1 MRTGTG
7 LPVILWGDIMELI
20 HAENVR
26 KWFPLRGGFLERT
39 QRYVHAVDDITFT
52 IQEQEIFGIAG
63 ESGCGKTTASKLLVR
78 LLEPT
83 AGEIHLDGTDIAHL
97 EGKELKE
104 FRKNV
109 QMVFQDPYESLN
121 PRFNIFDTIAE
132 PLIVQGIGTVE
143 EREEMVHKA
152 LETVELRPA
161 EDFVFRFPH
170 ELSGGQRQRVAI
182 ARALVIEPTFI
193 VADEPV
199 SMLDVSIRA
208 GVMNLMLE
216 LRSKFGLTFVFV
228 THDLAVSRYMCDHV
242 AIMYLGKI
250 VEMAETEE
258 LIHNA
263 QHPYTR
269 ALLSAVPVP
278 DPSEKRKRIDIV
290 GGVSAAVNPP
300 PGCRFAPR
308 CPHALSVCRKKDP
321 VLKDVGRNH
330 LSACFL
336 A

>member
-1 MRTGTG
+1 MT
-7 LPVILWGDIMELI
+7 ELI
-20 HAENVR
+20 RTQNLR
-26 KWFPLRGGFLERT
+26 KWFPVRGGFFERKP
-39 QRYVHAVDDITFT
+39 RHVHAVDDIDFT
-52 IQEQEIFGIAG
+52 IQTQEIFGLAG

-83 AGEIHLDGTDIAHL
+83 SGEIYLEGEDIAHL
-97 EGKELKE
+97 EGRELKE

-121 PRFNIFDTIAE
+121 PRFNIYDTIAE
-132 PLIVQGIGTVE
+132 PLIVQSIGTPE

-170 ELSGGQRQRVAI
+170 ELSGGQRQRVAV

-216 LRSKFGLTFVFV
+216 LREKFGLTFVFV
-228 THDLAVSRYMCDHV
+228 THDLAVSRYMCDHI

-258 LIHNA
+258 LIHNP
-263 QHPYTR
+263 QHPYTK

-278 DPSEKRKRIDIV
+278 DPTEKRKRIDII
-290 GGVSAAVNPP
+290 GGVSAAVDPP

-308 CPHALSVCRKKDP
+308 CPYAMDVCKQEDPEYKSVGGKHFVSCYL
-321 VLKDVGRNH
+321 V
-330 LSACFL
+330 
-336 A
+336 

>member
-1 MRTGTG
+1 
-7 LPVILWGDIMELI
+7 MELI
-20 HAENVR
+20 RAENLR
-26 KWFPLRGGFLERT
+26 KWFPLRGDFLERRP
-39 QRYVHAVDDITFT
+39 RYVHAVDDINFA
-52 IQEQEIFGIAG
+52 IEKQEIFGLAG

-78 LLEPT
+78 LLDPT
-83 AGEIHLDGTDIAHL
+83 SGEIQLEGEDIAHL

-132 PLIVQGIGTVE
+132 PLIVQNIGTPE

-216 LRSKFGLTFVFV
+216 LRKKFGLTFVFV
-228 THDLAVSRYMCDHV
+228 THDLAVSRYMCDHI

-258 LIHNA
+258 IIQNP
-263 QHPYTR
+263 QHPYTK

-278 DPSEKRKRIDIV
+278 DPSVKRKRIDII
-290 GGVSAAVNPP
+290 GGVSAAVDPP
-300 PGCRFAPR
+300 PGCRFASR
-308 CPHALSVCRKKDP
+308 CPQSLELCRKEDP
-321 VLKDVGRNH
+321 VFKEVGRNH
-330 LSACFL
+330 FVSCYL

>member
-1 MRTGTG
+1 
-7 LPVILWGDIMELI
+7 MELI
-20 HAENVR
+20 RAENLR
-26 KWFPLRGGFLERT
+26 KWFALRGGFFERKA
-39 QRYVHAVDDITFT
+39 RYVHAVDDIDFV
-52 IQEQEIFGIAG
+52 IQKQEIFGLAG

-78 LLEPT
+78 LIDPT
-83 AGEIHLDGTDIAHL
+83 AGEIYLNGEDIAHL
-97 EGKELKE
+97 EGAELKD

-121 PRFNIFDTIAE
+121 PRFNIFDTVTE
-132 PLIVQGIGTVE
+132 PLVVQSIGSPE
-143 EREEMVHKA
+143 EREELVHTA

-161 EDFVFRFPH
+161 EDFIFRFPH

-216 LRSKFGLTFVFV
+216 LRDKFGLTFVFV
-228 THDLAVSRYMCDHV
+228 THDLAVSRYMCDHI

-258 LIHNA
+258 LIHNP
-263 QHPYTR
+263 QHPYTK

-278 DPSEKRKRIDIV
+278 DPTEQRKRIDII
-290 GGVSAAVNPP
+290 GGVSAAVDPL
-300 PGCRFAPR
+300 PGCRFVSR
-308 CPHALSVCRKKDP
+308 CPYAMDVCRKGDP
-321 VLKDVGRNH
+321 PLKDVGGGH
-330 LSACFL
+330 MVACYL
-336 A
+336 L

>member
-1 MRTGTG
+1 MS
-7 LPVILWGDIMELI
+7 LI
-20 HAENVR
+20 KVDNLR
-26 KWFPLRGGFLERT
+26 KWFPLRGGLFERT
-39 QRYVHAVDDITFT
+39 PRYVHAVDDVTFN
-52 IQEQEIFGIAG
+52 IENQEIFGLAG

-83 AGEIHLDGTDIAHL
+83 AGEIYLNDVDIAHL
-97 EGKELKE
+97 EGRELKE

-121 PRFNIFDTIAE
+121 PRFNIFDTVGE
-132 PLIVQGIGTVE
+132 PLIVQNIGTPE

-170 ELSGGQRQRVAI
+170 ELSGGQRQRVAV

-216 LRSKFGLTFVFV
+216 LREKFGLTFVFV
-228 THDLAVSRYMCDHV
+228 THDLAVSRYMCDHI

-250 VEMAETEE
+250 VEIAETEE
-258 LIHNA
+258 LIHNP
-263 QHPYTR
+263 QHPYTK

-278 DPSEKRKRIDIV
+278 DPTEKRRRIEII
-290 GGVSAAVNPP
+290 GGVPAAVDPP
-300 PGCRFAPR
+300 PGCRFANR
-308 CPHALSVCRKKDP
+308 CPYAMDICRQEDPSV
-321 VLKDVGRNH
+321 KDVGRHH
-330 LSACFL
+330 LVACYL
-336 A
+336 I

>member
-1 MRTGTG
+1 MS
-7 LPVILWGDIMELI
+7 LI
-20 HAENVR
+20 KVDNLR
-26 KWFPLRGGFLERT
+26 KWFPLRGGLFERT
-39 QRYVHAVDDITFT
+39 PRYVHAVDDITFN
-52 IQEQEIFGIAG
+52 IENQEIFGLAG

-78 LLEPT
+78 LLKPT
-83 AGEIHLDGTDIAHL
+83 AGEIYLNDVDIAHL
-97 EGKELKE
+97 EGGELKE

-121 PRFNIFDTIAE
+121 PRFNIFDTVGE
-132 PLIVQGIGTVE
+132 PLIVQNIGTPE

-170 ELSGGQRQRVAI
+170 ELSGGQRQRVAV

-216 LRSKFGLTFVFV
+216 LREKFGLTFVFV
-228 THDLAVSRYMCDHV
+228 THDLAVSRYMCDHI

-250 VEMAETEE
+250 VEIAETEE
-258 LIHNA
+258 LIHNP
-263 QHPYTR
+263 QHPYTK

-278 DPSEKRKRIDIV
+278 DPTEKRRRIEII
-290 GGVSAAVNPP
+290 GGVPAAVDPP
-300 PGCRFAPR
+300 PGCRFANR
-308 CPHALSVCRKKDP
+308 CPYAMDICRQEDP
-321 VLKDVGRNH
+321 PVKDVGGGH
-330 LSACFL
+330 LVACYL
-336 A
+336 I

>member
-1 MRTGTG
+1 
-7 LPVILWGDIMELI
+7 MELI
-20 HAENVR
+20 RTENLR
-26 KWFPLRGGFLERT
+26 KWFPVRGGFFER
-39 QRYVHAVDDITFT
+39 QARYVHAVDDIDFA
-52 IQEQEIFGIAG
+52 IEKEEIFGLAG

-83 AGEIHLDGTDIAHL
+83 SGEIYLDGQDIAHL

-121 PRFNIFDTIAE
+121 PRFNILDTIAE
-132 PLIVQGIGTVE
+132 PLIVQSIGTVE

-170 ELSGGQRQRVAI
+170 ELSGGQRQRVAV

-216 LRSKFGLTFVFV
+216 LREKFGLTFVFV
-228 THDLAVSRYMCDHV
+228 THDLAVSRYMCDHI

-250 VEMAETEE
+250 VEIAETEE
-258 LIHNA
+258 LIGNP
-263 QHPYTR
+263 QHPYTK

-278 DPSEKRKRIDIV
+278 DPTEKRKRIDII
-290 GGVSAAVNPP
+290 GGVSAAINPP
-300 PGCRFAPR
+300 PGCRFASR
-308 CPHALSVCRKKDP
+308 CPYAMDICRTEDP
-321 VLKDVGRNH
+321 QPKDVGGH
-330 LSACFL
+330 HFVSCYLV
-336 A
+336 

>member
-1 MRTGTG
+1 M
-7 LPVILWGDIMELI
+7 
-20 HAENVR
+20 
-26 KWFPLRGGFLERT
+26 RGGFFER
-39 QRYVHAVDDITFT
+39 QARYVHAVDDIDFA
-52 IQEQEIFGIAG
+52 IEKEEIFGLAG

-78 LLEPT
+78 LLDPT
-83 AGEIHLDGTDIAHL
+83 SGEIYLDGQDIAHL
-97 EGKELKE
+97 EGRELKE

-121 PRFNIFDTIAE
+121 PRFNILDTVAE
-132 PLIVQGIGTVE
+132 PLIVQSIGTIE

-170 ELSGGQRQRVAI
+170 ELSGGQRQRVAV

-216 LRSKFGLTFVFV
+216 LREKFGLTFVFV
-228 THDLAVSRYMCDHV
+228 THDLAVSRYMCDHI

-250 VEMAETEE
+250 VEIAETEE
-258 LIHNA
+258 LIGNP
-263 QHPYTR
+263 QHPYTK

-278 DPSEKRKRIDIV
+278 DPTERRKRIDII
-290 GGVSAAVNPP
+290 GGVSAAIDPP

-308 CPHALSVCRKKDP
+308 CPYAMDICRKENP
-321 VLKDVGRNH
+321 QPKDVGGRH
-330 LSACFL
+330 LVSCYL
-336 A
+336 V

>member
-1 MRTGTG
+1 M
-7 LPVILWGDIMELI
+7 ISMELI
-20 HAENVR
+20 RAENLR
-26 KWFPLRGGFLERT
+26 KWFPLRGGLFERKPKN
-39 QRYVHAVDDITFT
+39 VHAVDDIDFV
-52 IQEQEIFGIAG
+52 IEEKEIFGLAG

-78 LLEPT
+78 LLTPT
-83 AGEIHLDGTDIAHL
+83 AGEIYLDGNDIAHL

-132 PLIVQGIGTVE
+132 PLIVQDVGTPE

-161 EDFVFRFPH
+161 EDYVFRFPH
-170 ELSGGQRQRVAI
+170 ELSGGQRQRVAV
-182 ARALVIEPTFI
+182 ARALAIEPIFI

-216 LRSKFGLTFVFV
+216 LRDKFGLTFVFV
-228 THDLAVSRYMCDHV
+228 THDLAVSRYMCDHI

-250 VEMAETEE
+250 VEVAETEE
-258 LIHNA
+258 LINNP
-263 QHPYTR
+263 QHPYTK

-278 DPSEKRKRIDIV
+278 DPTEKRKRIDII
-290 GGVSAAVNPP
+290 GGVSAAVDPP
-300 PGCRFAPR
+300 PGCRFVSR
-308 CPHALSVCRKKDP
+308 CPYARDECRQEDP
-321 VLKDVGRNH
+321 VIKDIGGGHKV
-330 LSACFL
+330 ACYL
-336 A
+336 V

>member
-1 MRTGTG
+1 MVT
-7 LPVILWGDIMELI
+7 ELI
-20 HAENVR
+20 RAEDLR
-26 KWFPLRGGFLERT
+26 KWFPLRGSLFERT
-39 QRYVHAVDDITFT
+39 PKNVHAVDDVNFT
-52 IQEQEIFGIAG
+52 IEKQEIFGLAG

-78 LLEPT
+78 LLTPT
-83 AGEIHLDGTDIAHL
+83 AGHIYLDGEDIAFL
-97 EGKELKE
+97 EGSELKE

-121 PRFNIFDTIAE
+121 PRFNVFDTIAE
-132 PLIVQGIGTVE
+132 PLIVQNVGTPE
-143 EREEMVHKA
+143 EREDMVSRA
-152 LETVELRPA
+152 LETVELRPP
-161 EDFVFRFPH
+161 EDFIFRFPH
-170 ELSGGQRQRVAI
+170 ELSGGQRQRVAV

-216 LRSKFGLTFVFV
+216 LREKFGLTFVFV
-228 THDLAVSRYMCDHV
+228 THDLAVSRYMCDHI

-258 LIHNA
+258 LISNP
-263 QHPYTR
+263 QHPYTK

-278 DPSEKRKRIDIV
+278 DPTEKRSRIEII

-308 CPHALSVCRKKDP
+308 CPYAMDVCRKEDP
-321 VLKDVGRNH
+321 VTKDLGGGH
-330 LSACFL
+330 LVSCYL
-336 A
+336 V

>member
-1 MRTGTG
+1 M
-7 LPVILWGDIMELI
+7 PWGDFMELI
-20 HAENVR
+20 RVENLR
-26 KWFPLRGGFLERT
+26 KWFPLRGGLFEGKPKH
-39 QRYVHAVDDITFT
+39 VHAVDDISFS
-52 IQEQEIFGIAG
+52 IQPHEIFGLAG

-78 LLEPT
+78 LLAPT
-83 AGEIHLDGTDIAHL
+83 AGQIHLDGRDIAYL

-132 PLIVQGIGTVE
+132 PLIVQDIGTPE
-143 EREEMVHKA
+143 EREEMVHRA

-161 EDFVFRFPH
+161 EDYVFRFPH

-182 ARALVIEPTFI
+182 ARALAIEPTFI

-216 LRSKFGLTFVFV
+216 LREKFGITFVFV
-228 THDLAVSRYMCDHV
+228 THDLAVSRYMCDHIAV
-242 AIMYLGKI
+242 MYLGKV
-250 VEMAETEE
+250 VEMGETEE
-258 LIHNA
+258 LITSP
-263 QHPYTR
+263 QHPYTK

-278 DPSEKRKRIDIV
+278 DPTEKRKRIDIV
-290 GGVSAAVNPP
+290 GGVSAAVDPP
-300 PGCRFAPR
+300 PGCRFAQR
-308 CPHALSVCRKKDP
+308 CPYAEEKCREMDP
-321 VLKDVGRNH
+321 PLKEVGRGH
-330 LSACFL
+330 FAACSL